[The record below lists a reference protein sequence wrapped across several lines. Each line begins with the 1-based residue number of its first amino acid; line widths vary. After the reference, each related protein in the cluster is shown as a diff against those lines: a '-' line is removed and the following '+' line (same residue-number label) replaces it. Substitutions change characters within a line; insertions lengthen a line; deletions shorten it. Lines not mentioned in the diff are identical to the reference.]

1 MLRVRCVP
9 NCPCEWSAWQA
20 PNPKG
25 RLRWLE
31 RLALAGERGGAR
43 VRPYALRL
51 PSVCTRTCHTGPGPS
66 CGSPVFLRPRRR
78 TGAGDDH
85 PGTARGSRL
94 AGRYCAARRFEVR
107 ASVRQ
112 VKRAQRSERGKIS
125 NRTNRSDHASLH
137 IMIVSHIALR
147 SQPTTHAKKLCAR
160 IRAARTRVFVIRAV
174 RRTPTLRIT
183 PSE

>member
-85 PGTARGSRL
+85 RRDRAAPGSPVGTAR
-94 AGRYCAARRFEVR
+94 
-107 ASVRQ
+107 
-112 VKRAQRSERGKIS
+112 
-125 NRTNRSDHASLH
+125 
-137 IMIVSHIALR
+137 
-147 SQPTTHAKKLCAR
+147 
-160 IRAARTRVFVIRAV
+160 RAV
-174 RRTPTLRIT
+174 SKYARAYVK
-183 PSE
+183 

>member
-51 PSVCTRTCHTGPGPS
+51 PPVCTRTCHTGPGPS

-78 TGAGDDH
+78 TGAGATT
-85 PGTARGSRL
+85 PRAPRGSRL

-125 NRTNRSDHASLH
+125 NRTNRSDHA
-137 IMIVSHIALR
+137 IIAHHDRVAHR
-147 SQPTTHAKKLCAR
+147 SSVAADDAREKAVCADPR
-160 IRAARTRVFVIRAV
+160 CAHTRVRDSCCSTHTDSSYHTI
-174 RRTPTLRIT
+174 
-183 PSE
+183 

>member
-51 PSVCTRTCHTGPGPS
+51 PPVCTRTCHTGPGPS

-78 TGAGDDH
+78 TGAG
-85 PGTARGSRL
+85 
-94 AGRYCAARRFEVR
+94 RYCAARRFEVR

-112 VKRAQRSERGKIS
+112 VTRAQRSERGKIS

-137 IMIVSHIALR
+137 IMIVSHIALFGR
-147 SQPTTHAKKLCAR
+147 SR
-160 IRAARTRVFVIRAV
+160 RRTRKSCV
-174 RRTPTLRIT
+174 RGSAHTRVRDSCCSTHTDSSYHTI
-183 PSE
+183 